1 MTEKAGTL
9 GYVSSVAKTQG
20 IQTEDFMS
28 RFRITF
34 KEPDQ
39 LVVPIDYVVRNVTW
53 VWNHVADYKVKD
65 PAIMNTID
73 VEASSKEEAIEIAK
87 ESVEAETEESPDPAD
102 YYDEQ
107 TAVTLAIEKLE
118 PEVEDVQVL

>member
-1 MTEKAGTL
+1 MK
-9 GYVSSVAKTQG
+9 
-20 IQTEDFMS
+20 
-28 RFRITF
+28 FRITF

-53 VWNHVADYKVKD
+53 EVRDGTDMMYGVED

-73 VEASSKEEAIEIAK
+73 VEASSKEEAIKIAK

>member
-1 MTEKAGTL
+1 MK
-9 GYVSSVAKTQG
+9 
-20 IQTEDFMS
+20 
-28 RFRITF
+28 FRITF

-53 VWNHVADYKVKD
+53 EVRDGTDMMYGVED
-65 PAIMNTID
+65 PAIMNTFD
-73 VEASSKEEAIEIAK
+73 VEASSKEEAIKIAK

-118 PEVEDVQVL
+118 PVVEDVQVL